1 MSDSS
6 NGTLM
11 LVVIAAATVVLTAV
25 IAGFCVLGSWTLLPV
40 MMLTLLVTAGAI
52 VALLVGVMGDDG
64 PEPAEAHDPAPAPVR
79 PLALG

>member
-11 LVVIAAATVVLTAV
+11 LLVIAAATVVLTAV

-52 VALLVGVMGDDG
+52 VALLVAVRGDDE
-64 PEPAEAHDPAPAPVR
+64 PEPAETRPPVR